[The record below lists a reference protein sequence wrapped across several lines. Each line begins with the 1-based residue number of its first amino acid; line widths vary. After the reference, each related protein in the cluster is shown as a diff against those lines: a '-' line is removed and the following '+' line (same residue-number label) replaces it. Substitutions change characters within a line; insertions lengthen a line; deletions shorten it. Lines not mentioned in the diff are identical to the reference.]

1 MKILLWYNEGMVGAF
16 HNVVVY
22 AVSVNAWASYHLE
35 YLLIENC
42 CILIGRAEYD
52 VTG

>member
-1 MKILLWYNEGMVGAF
+1 MQVLFWYDEGMVWVLY
-16 HNVVVY
+16 NVVVY
-22 AVSVNAWASYHLE
+22 AVSVNAWASYHLQ

-52 VTG
+52 VTA